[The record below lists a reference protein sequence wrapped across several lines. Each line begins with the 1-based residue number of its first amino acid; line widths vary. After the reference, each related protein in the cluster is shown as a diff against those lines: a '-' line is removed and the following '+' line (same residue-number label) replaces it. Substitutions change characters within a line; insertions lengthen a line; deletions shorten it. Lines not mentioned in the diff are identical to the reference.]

1 MNKIA
6 SLSVIASL
14 ALLAIPSNTAFASEL
29 KSKSLR
35 VHHQNAWTKTIA
47 FRNDGSD
54 RMLNPQP
61 LPPGP
66 PQEKFTTYK
75 TNPALNSAIT
85 NRRNLAALN
94 PQPLPPGPPQEKLT
108 AYKTNRALTTS
119 FANRGNLAA
128 LNPQPLPPG
137 PPQEKFKT
145 IAFKTNGSD
154 RMLNP
159 QPLPPGP
166 PQERLNSSVV
176 NRIST
181 VSFTAPQL
189 AARVR

>member
-14 ALLAIPSNTAFASEL
+14 AFLAVPSTTFASQL
-29 KSKSLR
+29 KAKSLR
-35 VHHQNAWTKTIA
+35 VTHENAWTKTVT

-66 PQEKFTTYK
+66 SEKVNF
-75 TNPALNSAIT
+75 
-85 NRRNLAALN
+85 
-94 PQPLPPGPPQEKLT
+94 G
-108 AYKTNRALTTS
+108 
-119 FANRGNLAA
+119 NRGNLAA

-137 PPQEKFKT
+137 PPQEKL
-145 IAFKTNGSD
+145 IAYKTNRALTTSFTNRGNLAALNPQPLPPGPSEKVNFGN
-154 RMLNP
+154 RGAAVALNP

-166 PQERLNSSVV
+166 PQEKLV

>member
-14 ALLAIPSNTAFASEL
+14 AFLAVPSTTFASQL
-29 KSKSLR
+29 KAKSLR
-35 VHHQNAWTKTIA
+35 VTHENAWTKTVT

-66 PQEKFTTYK
+66 PQEK
-75 TNPALNSAIT
+75 L
-85 NRRNLAALN
+85 
-94 PQPLPPGPPQEKLT
+94 
-108 AYKTNRALTTS
+108 
-119 FANRGNLAA
+119 
-128 LNPQPLPPG
+128 
-137 PPQEKFKT
+137 
-145 IAFKTNGSD
+145 
-154 RMLNP
+154 
-159 QPLPPGP
+159 
-166 PQERLNSSVV
+166 V

-181 VSFTAPQL
+181 VSFNVPQV

>member
-1 MNKIA
+1 MKKIA

-14 ALLAIPSNTAFASEL
+14 ALLTTSSTATFAGEF
-29 KSKSLR
+29 KSKTLR
-35 VHHQNAWTKTIA
+35 VHHENAWTKSIA

-75 TNPALNSAIT
+75 INPALNSAIA

-94 PQPLPPGPPQEKLT
+94 PQPLPPGPPQEKLI
-108 AYKTNRALTTS
+108 AHNTNRALTTS

-145 IAFKTNGSD
+145 VAFKTNGSAVA
-154 RMLNP
+154 LNP

-166 PQERLNSSVV
+166 PQEKLV

-181 VSFTAPQL
+181 VSFNAPQ
-189 AARVR
+189 ATYRVR